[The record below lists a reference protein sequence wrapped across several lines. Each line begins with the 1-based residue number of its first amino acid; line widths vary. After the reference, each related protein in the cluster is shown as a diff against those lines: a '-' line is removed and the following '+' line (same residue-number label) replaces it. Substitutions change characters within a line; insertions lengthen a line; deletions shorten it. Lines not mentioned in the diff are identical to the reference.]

1 MANYDVNTQLDN
13 LQGFLEGLGG
23 GKSSE
28 STENTIFDQIKDFAG
43 EHLNTENLLSMLGQL
58 KSLIKE
64 NVTQENLNSLVQTIK
79 STYNNNQESI
89 KNGLGN
95 VLGAIKSV
103 DKTGKVTGFIECLQ
117 NDINDPNCA
126 KQILGPST
134 LDQSESMALVNKV
147 QFIYS
152 NDNDANLIYIYITW
166 NLYLYKIYHKPIFF
180 CIF

>member
-1 MANYDVNTQLDN
+1 MANYDVNAQLDN

-28 STENTIFDQIKDFAG
+28 SDGFNINTIFDQIKDFAG
-43 EHLNTENLLSMLGQL
+43 EHLNPENLLSMLGQFQT
-58 KSLIKE
+58 LIKE
-64 NVTQENLNSLVQTIK
+64 NVTQENLNSVVQTIK

-95 VLGAIKSV
+95 VLGAIKSF

-126 KQILGPST
+126 KQILGPDT
-134 LDQSESMALVNKV
+134 LDQSESMALANKV
-147 QFIYS
+147 QFIY
-152 NDNDANLIYIYITW
+152 
-166 NLYLYKIYHKPIFF
+166 
-180 CIF
+180 